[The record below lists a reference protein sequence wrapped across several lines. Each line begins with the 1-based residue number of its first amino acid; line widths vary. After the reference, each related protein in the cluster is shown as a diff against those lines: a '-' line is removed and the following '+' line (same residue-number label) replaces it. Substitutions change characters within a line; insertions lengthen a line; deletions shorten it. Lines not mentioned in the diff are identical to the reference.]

1 MQRKPMFPWSPLFS
15 NRDFEGPSGKDM
27 NTSSF
32 KYSTVTKKINPDG
45 VSGKSFEFLQKKTP
59 VLGFCLPSLKG
70 CLGSSL
76 PKTNH
81 DVITILR
88 NLIGCLRDWKLENTD
103 KSCIK

>member
-1 MQRKPMFPWSPLFS
+1 MFPWSPLFS

-45 VSGKSFEFLQKKTP
+45 VSGKSFEFLQKKNTSP
-59 VLGFCLPSLKG
+59 GFLSTIFG